1 MIEHAGSEEAVIIDR
16 LFWDNHSR
24 MPLRALDESFL
35 PQLERY
41 RRANVQVVTLNVG
54 FGEQTIEQHLRMIA
68 QFRRWI
74 SLRPDEYRLI
84 KTVPDIEQAVRE
96 HKLAITFDIEGAGA
110 IDDQLGLLGVYYD
123 LGVRWMLLAYNR
135 GNRVGAGCHDAEDKG
150 LTKFGRCVVD
160 EMERVGMVACCS
172 HTGRRTSLD
181 VMACSRN
188 PVIFSH
194 SNPKALCDHPR
205 NIDDDLMRACAATE
219 GVVGING
226 VGLFLGNND
235 VRTENLVRSIDYAV
249 SLIGVDHVG
258 IGLDYVF
265 DQVELKEMLAS
276 MRDSFPVG
284 SGYDSVPTFAVPEQ
298 IPEIAQALSRLGYS
312 EVDVA
317 KIMGGNHLRIARQV
331 WK

>member
-1 MIEHAGSEEAVIIDR
+1 MIEYAGSEVALVDGH
-16 LFWDNHSR
+16 LFWDNHSC
-24 MPLRALDESFL
+24 MPLRPLDESFL

-41 RRANVQVVTLNVG
+41 RRANVQVVTLNIG

-68 QFRRWI
+68 QFRRWV
-74 SLRPDEYRLI
+74 SLRTDAYRL
-84 KTVPDIEQAVRE
+84 VRSVADIEQAVRE
-96 HKLAITFDIEGAGA
+96 RKLAITFDIEGAGA
-110 IDDQLGLLGVYYD
+110 IGDQLSLISAYYD
-123 LGVRWMLLAYNR
+123 LGVRWMLMAYNR
-135 GNRVGAGCHDAEDKG
+135 GNLVGAGCHDAEDKG
-150 LTKFGRCVVD
+150 LTKFGRYVVE

-181 VMACSRN
+181 VMACSHN

-205 NIDDDLMRACAATE
+205 NIDDELMRACAATG

-235 VRTENLVRSIDYAV
+235 VRTENLVRSIEYAV

-276 MRDSFPVG
+276 MRNSFPVG
-284 SGYDSVPTFAVPEQ
+284 SGYDSVPAFATPEQ
-298 IPEIAQALSRLGYS
+298 LPEIAQALSRLGYP
-312 EVDVA
+312 EVDIA
-317 KIMGGNHLRIARQV
+317 KIMGGNHLRVARRV

>member
-1 MIEHAGSEEAVIIDR
+1 MMEQAGSEEAVMGAQ
-16 LFWDNHSR
+16 LFWDNHSC
-24 MPLRALDESFL
+24 MPLRPLDESFL

-41 RRANVQVVTLNVG
+41 RRASVQVVTLNVG
-54 FGEQTIEQHLRMIA
+54 FGEQTIEQHFRMIA

-74 SLRPDEYRLI
+74 SLRTDQYLLVRS
-84 KTVPDIEQAVRE
+84 VADIERAARE
-96 HKLAITFDIEGAGA
+96 RKLAVTFDIEGAGA
-110 IDDQLGLLGVYYD
+110 IGDQLSLLSMYYD
-123 LGVRWMLLAYNR
+123 LGVRWMLMAYNR
-135 GNRVGAGCHDAEDKG
+135 GNLVGAGCHDAEDNG
-150 LTKFGRCVVD
+150 LTKFGRCVLE

-181 VMACSRN
+181 VMACSHN

-205 NIDDDLMRACAATE
+205 NIDDELMQACAATG

-235 VRTENLVRSIDYAV
+235 VQTENLVRYVDYAV

-258 IGLDYVF
+258 VGLDYVF

-276 MRDSFPVG
+276 MRHSFPAS
-284 SGYDSVPTFAVPEQ
+284 SGYDFVPAFAEPEQ
-298 IPEIAQALSRLGYS
+298 IPEISRGLSSLGYS

>member
-1 MIEHAGSEEAVIIDR
+1 MIEHAGSEVALVDGH
-16 LFWDNHSR
+16 LFWDNHSC
-24 MPLRALDESFL
+24 MPLRPLDESFL

-41 RRANVQVVTLNVG
+41 RRANVQVVTLNIG

-74 SLRPDEYRLI
+74 SLRTDVYRLVRSVADI
-84 KTVPDIEQAVRE
+84 KQAARE
-96 HKLAITFDIEGAGA
+96 RKLAITFDIEGAGA
-110 IDDQLGLLGVYYD
+110 IGDQLSLISMYYD
-123 LGVRWMLLAYNR
+123 LGVRWMLMAYNR
-135 GNRVGAGCHDAEDKG
+135 GNLVGAGCHDAEDKG
-150 LTKFGRCVVD
+150 LTKFGRYVVD
-160 EMERVGMVACCS
+160 EMERVGMVVCCS

-181 VMACSRN
+181 VMACSHN

-194 SNPKALCDHPR
+194 SNPKKLCDHPR
-205 NIDDDLMRACAATE
+205 NIDDELMRACAATG

-235 VRTENLVRSIDYAV
+235 VRTENLVRYIDYAV

-276 MRDSFPVG
+276 MRGSFPVG
-284 SGYDSVPTFAVPEQ
+284 SGYDSVPAFATPEQ
-298 IPEIAQALSRLGYS
+298 LPEIAQALSRLGYT

-317 KIMGGNHLRIARQV
+317 KIMGGNHLRVARKV

>member
-1 MIEHAGSEEAVIIDR
+1 MIAHAGSEEPLIHGR
-16 LFWDNHSR
+16 LFWDNHSC
-24 MPLRALDESFL
+24 MPLRPLDESFL
-35 PQLERY
+35 SQLERY
-41 RRANVQVVTLNVG
+41 RRAHVHVVTLNVG

-74 SLRPDEYRLI
+74 GLRTAAYRL
-84 KTVPDIEQAVRE
+84 VRNAADIEQAVRE
-96 HKLAITFDIEGAGA
+96 DKLAITFDIEGAGA
-110 IDDQLGLLGVYYD
+110 IGDQLSLVSLYYE
-123 LGVRWMLLAYNR
+123 LGVRWMLMAYNR
-135 GNRVGAGCHDAEDKG
+135 GNLVGAGCHDAEDKG
-150 LTKFGRCVVD
+150 LTKFGRSVVE

-181 VMACSRN
+181 VMACSHN

-205 NIDDDLMRACAATE
+205 NIDDELMRACAATG

-235 VRTENLVRSIDYAV
+235 ARTENLVRHIDYAV

-276 MRDSFPVG
+276 MHDSFPVG
-284 SGYDSVPTFAVPEQ
+284 WGYDCVPSFATPEQ
-298 IPEIAQALSRLGYS
+298 LPEIAQALSRLGYA
-312 EVDVA
+312 EADTA
-317 KIMGGNHLRIARQV
+317 KIMGGNHLRIAQQV
-331 WK
+331 WR